1 MFSFTGLSVGGFD
14 ATNRVSTQV
23 DVFVPGQTCTKTIS
37 PMPWPITR
45 IYLTYLN
52 SKLWACGEYF
62 AQYICFGYTFGATN
76 AWDANFVPIDSHIGY
91 NAIDDGS
98 KIWVMSDNKPQ
109 VFNPAAGTWAY
120 WTVTPSLLTAN
131 RTNGGS
137 CLVFASLTI
146 GGNTIQYIYSF
157 GGDWTRAVQRFA
169 INPIGTKWE
178 YMTDLPGDGTQQ
190 SCALYAPNTNMVKLQ
205 IHIFMIQK
213 IGDFY

>member
-1 MFSFTGLSVGGFD
+1 MRGKVLRLLIFLDLFQIIMFSFTGLSVGGFD

-98 KIWVMSDNKPQ
+98 KIWVMSHIKPQ
-109 VFNPAAGTWAY
+109 VFNPSPSPGAGATGQ
-120 WTVTPSLLTAN
+120 SLL
-131 RTNGGS
+131 
-137 CLVFASLTI
+137 LF
-146 GGNTIQYIYSF
+146 
-157 GGDWTRAVQRFA
+157 
-169 INPIGTKWE
+169 
-178 YMTDLPGDGTQQ
+178 
-190 SCALYAPNTNMVKLQ
+190 
-205 IHIFMIQK
+205 
-213 IGDFY
+213 